1 METLGWNNHILS
13 CLWLCKKILNLG
25 ADCSIFTTPKCPSP
39 SNKDQKKNQALGRCW
54 NCSVSSTLCFL
65 NKCLMHW
72 SEAVTLAPMKGTEY
86 LGIHLAAEDPCPSVC
101 TFPSH
106 LLKGIWMTPRKISEY
121 QMWAGPVKSID
132 QWIDRNMWGTL
143 LRMRNC
149 GEAFAEELCVSIMH
163 RFPSGTEY
171 LGS

>member
-1 METLGWNNHILS
+1 MRTAVFLLLPNAQAHQTRI
-13 CLWLCKKILNLG
+13 
-25 ADCSIFTTPKCPSP
+25 
-39 SNKDQKKNQALGRCW
+39 KKNQALGRCW
-54 NCSVSSTLCFL
+54 NCSISSTLCFL

-72 SEAVTLAPMKGTEY
+72 SEAVTLAPMKGTKY
-86 LGIHLAAEDPCPSVC
+86 LSVHLAAEDPCPSVC
-101 TFPSH
+101 TFPLH
-106 LLKGIWMTPRKISEY
+106 LLKEIWMMPRKISKY

-132 QWIDRNMWGTL
+132 QWINRNMWGKL

-149 GEAFAEELCVSIMH
+149 GEAIAEELCVSIMH